1 MSVQIPLVVIAG
13 PTGVGK
19 TAASIEIAKRLGG
32 EIICCDSMQIYKG
45 MDIGTAK
52 VTPEEAQG
60 VPHHLVDIVS
70 PEQNF
75 SVCDYALL
83 CHAAI
88 ENIAQRGKL
97 PIMVGGTGLYI
108 DTVIDGIDF
117 ADSCCDDDYRRQ
129 MERVAAERGNEYL
142 HSLLEKADPDSAATI
157 HPNNVKRV
165 IRALEYHHLTGS
177 TISEHNRLS
186 KQKPS
191 PYRYCYLCLT
201 RDREQLYSRIDM
213 RVDIMLQQGLADE
226 VKRLTDSG
234 IDRSCTAMQAIGY
247 KEVAEFLDGY
257 TDYPTMVDTLKR
269 NTRRYAKRQLTWFK
283 RREDVQ
289 FVDLS
294 TETDCVEKCIQLIE
308 RSIAV

>member
-83 CHAAI
+83 CRAAI
-88 ENIAQRGKL
+88 EDIAKRGKL

-117 ADSCCDDDYRRQ
+117 DDSCCDDNYRRQ
-129 MERVAAERGNEYL
+129 MEKVAVERGNEYL
-142 HSLLEKADPDSAATI
+142 HSLLEVADPDSAAAI

-186 KQKPS
+186 RQKPS
-191 PYRYCYLCLT
+191 PYRYCYICLT

-213 RVDIMLQQGLADE
+213 RVDIMLKQGLAHE
-226 VKRLTDSG
+226 VKRLLDGG

-247 KEVAEFLDGY
+247 KEVAEFLHGY
-257 TDYPTMVDTLKR
+257 TDYPTMVETLKR
-269 NTRRYAKRQLTWFK
+269 NTRRYAKRQLTWFR

-289 FVDLS
+289 LVDLS